1 MIGQCLSNKNKSATV
16 SKSKKILNLNK
27 AYILEAQFVSSETRL
42 SESSRKII
50 AENICYKKKNIIYS
64 LKVYG

>member
-1 MIGQCLSNKNKSATV
+1 LSNKNKSATV